1 MEISNTTILYS
12 TLPYSTHYGDVQHS
26 FGLFET
32 IRDLHY
38 MSRSALL
45 DRTLKV
51 LSSFEGLKR
60 LIPNF
65 GKEQV
70 HQNIFS
76 HHKSKP
82 YCFLSFFCAP
92 WQDFALINSI
102 KICSLSLIVLSKIK
116 VVGIVS
122 MQMVV
127 INEFAL
133 FVTHDTYVFIIP
145 RLCSCL
151 LSL

>member
-1 MEISNTTILYS
+1 M
-12 TLPYSTHYGDVQHS
+12 
-26 FGLFET
+26 
-32 IRDLHY
+32 
-38 MSRSALL
+38 
-45 DRTLKV
+45 
-51 LSSFEGLKR
+51 
-60 LIPNF
+60 PNF
-65 GKEQV
+65 CNEHM
-70 HQNIFS
+70 HQNIFPQYN
-76 HHKSKP
+76 SKP
-82 YCFLSFFCAP
+82 YWFLSFFCAP
-92 WQDFALINSI
+92 QHDIAPFKSV